1 MAIIQSTEL
10 LPGIAFKF
18 IIIDLKCT
26 NYKRRDFFVPNHT
39 VGTNP
44 IDATISV
51 CFDCLKGLILQ
62 VNDIKASFFLL
73 FFSFSFLLFFFFFFL
88 LTGNT
93 LIKS

>member
-18 IIIDLKCT
+18 IIINLKCT
-26 NYKRRDFFVPNHT
+26 GHKREDFLIPNHT
-39 VGTNP
+39 MGTNP

-51 CFDCLKGLILQ
+51 CFDYLKGLILQ
-62 VNDIKASFFLL
+62 VNDIKAFSFF
-73 FFSFSFLLFFFFFFL
+73 FFSFSFFFFFFH